1 MSGLTCGMVRQW
13 LDKSSIRHYAI
24 MIRCGILTT
33 MQGVTAALVAFF
45 FVCVVFPSLVKNRP
59 QFYAALAAIVLI
71 ILLDAVAHMIS
82 GKEPGPFAAV
92 AYVFT
97 AILQVGAILLL
108 FLSTG
113 GLTAREL
120 AGDMKRAY
128 EVMRRGE
135 EQKSVII
142 PLTSPLAAQTPSPRS
157 EPNPSIHII
166 DPDHPER

>member
-1 MSGLTCGMVRQW
+1 
-13 LDKSSIRHYAI
+13 
-24 MIRCGILTT
+24 

-71 ILLDAVAHMIS
+71 ILLDAVARMVS
-82 GKEPGPFAAV
+82 GKEPGAFAVV

-142 PLTSPLAAQTPSPRS
+142 PLAGQAPSPKS
-157 EPNPSIHII
+157 DPDPSNPSIHVI
-166 DPDHPER
+166 DPDRPER

>member
-1 MSGLTCGMVRQW
+1 MPASRERRPPCAIDRMVA
-13 LDKSSIRHYAI
+13 IFCHYAGWVW
-24 MIRCGILTT
+24 RGILTV
-33 MQGVTAALVAFF
+33 MQGVTTALVAFF
-45 FVCVVFPSLVKNRP
+45 FVCVVFPSMVKNRP
-59 QFYAALAAIVLI
+59 QFYAAMAAIVLI
-71 ILLDAVAHMIS
+71 ILLDAAARMIS
-82 GKEPGPFAAV
+82 GREPGAFAVV

-142 PLTSPLAAQTPSPRS
+142 PLTGQTPSPKS

>member
-1 MSGLTCGMVRQW
+1 M
-13 LDKSSIRHYAI
+13 
-24 MIRCGILTT
+24 
-33 MQGVTAALVAFF
+33 
-45 FVCVVFPSLVKNRP
+45 
-59 QFYAALAAIVLI
+59 AAIVLI

-82 GKEPGPFAAV
+82 GKEPGAFAVV

-97 AILQVGAILLL
+97 AILQVGAIVLM

-135 EQKSVII
+135 EQKSILI
-142 PLTSPLAAQTPSPRS
+142 PLTGQVPSPKAD
-157 EPNPSIHII
+157 PNPAPSIHVI
-166 DPDHPER
+166 DPNHPER

>member
-1 MSGLTCGMVRQW
+1 
-13 LDKSSIRHYAI
+13 
-24 MIRCGILTT
+24 

-71 ILLDAVAHMIS
+71 ILLDAVAHMVS
-82 GKEPGPFAAV
+82 GKEPGAFAV
-92 AYVFT
+92 MAYVFT
-97 AILQVGAILLL
+97 AILQVGAILLM
-108 FLSTG
+108 FMSTG
-113 GLTAREL
+113 GLSAREL

-135 EQKSVII
+135 EQKSIII
-142 PLTSPLAAQTPSPRS
+142 PLTGQTPSPK
-157 EPNPSIHII
+157 PQPDATPSIHVI